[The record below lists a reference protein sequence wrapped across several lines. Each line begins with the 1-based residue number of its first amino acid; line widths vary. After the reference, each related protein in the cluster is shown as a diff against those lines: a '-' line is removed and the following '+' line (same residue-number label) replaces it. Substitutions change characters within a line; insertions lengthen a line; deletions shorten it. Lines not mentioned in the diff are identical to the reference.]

1 MFNINDTVFSMYDD
15 KVGIIINIHTELK
28 NEIQPFY
35 DIKWNDG
42 TITTMIARE
51 EIY

>member
-1 MFNINDTVFSMYDD
+1 MFEINDIINSIYDN
-15 KVGIIINIHTELK
+15 KVGIIINIYEEL

-42 TITTMIARE
+42 TITTMVARE

>member
-1 MFNINDTVFSMYDD
+1 MFKINDIINSVYDD
-15 KVGIIINIHTELK
+15 KVGIIINIYEEL
-28 NEIQPFY
+28 NETQPFY

-42 TITTMIARE
+42 TITTMVARE